1 MESSTYCVV
10 ELNMNGNH
18 LVLDQILDYNRAN
31 GVEVLLPQEV
41 LTSGDRLVG
50 FDYSAVR
57 TVLSSKDISA
67 RAAIVVL
74 NQHIELFALQP
85 AGAQ

>member
-1 MESSTYCVV
+1 M
-10 ELNMNGNH
+10 NMNGNH
-18 LVLDQILDYNRAN
+18 LVPDQILDYNRAN
-31 GVEVLLPQEV
+31 GVEVFLLQEV

-57 TVLSSKDISA
+57 TVLSSRDISA
-67 RAAIVVL
+67 RVAIVIL
-74 NQHIELFALQP
+74 NQHIEVVALKP